1 MDERAKKDL
10 EAATMAAPAAA
21 AAERYDL
28 CLYITGMT
36 PRSARAIEN
45 LRSFCRTHLAGR
57 HTLRIFDLYQQP
69 ALAREEQLVAAP
81 TLVKRAPLPQRRL
94 VGDLSNQERVRSA
107 LGFPPLEATAN

>member
-1 MDERAKKDL
+1 MDERPDKER
-10 EAATMAAPAAA
+10 EATAMPEGTDASR
-21 AAERYDL
+21 EQYDL

-45 LRSFCRTHLAGR
+45 LRAFCRKHLQGR

-94 VGDLSNQERVRSA
+94 VGDLSNQERVLAA
-107 LGFPPLEATAN
+107 LGLSA